1 MHRPIEAEAP
11 VRHDA
16 HTEFAS
22 VCLHTHDACD
32 IGKLEHD
39 WSCGFCLRE
48 LDAWLRKH
56 SASEERYLRNDES
69 GLAEKLRTIGTN
81 EQGHPRIPTTAALS
95 RERHFGFKKHS
106 RFLDYPKHVHDW
118 VEFEYMYAGSC
129 VQHLNGMPIEVK
141 QGQALL
147 IDQNTRHKVPRLG
160 EGQILLNLFFGADT
174 IPALL
179 EQQRSTRSIVYDFL
193 ANSMSQT
200 ACKDSFI
207 LFDAADSWKLRS
219 LVVMFGCDFLEQ
231 ESATDDRLTPL
242 FQLIM
247 MELIDLCQD
256 GRSSASLKSARQI
269 SVLPALQA
277 IEEHYP
283 DITLDRIARQMG
295 VSPAYLS
302 RLLKQQCGSSFQRLL
317 TRQRMSEAAR
327 LLDLGTTS
335 VTEVAHR
342 VGYNNVTFFYRK
354 FQEEFGCS
362 PGTWRTRKHAV

>member
-1 MHRPIEAEAP
+1 MNPE
-11 VRHDA
+11 
-16 HTEFAS
+16 
-22 VCLHTHDACD
+22 
-32 IGKLEHD
+32 
-39 WSCGFCLRE
+39 E

-56 SASEERYLRNDES
+56 SASEERYLRNDDC
-69 GLAEKLRTIGTN
+69 GLAERLRTFGLDT
-81 EQGHPRIPTTAALS
+81 QGRPRMPSRVALG
-95 RERHFGFKKHS
+95 RKRHFGFKKHS
-106 RFLDYPKHVHDW
+106 RFLDYPEHVHDW

-141 QGQALL
+141 EGQALL

-160 EGQILLNLFFGADT
+160 EDQILLNLFFGADT

-179 EQQRSTRSIVYDFL
+179 EQQRSPHSIVTDFL
-193 ANSMSQT
+193 ANSMSKT
-200 ACKDSFI
+200 ARKDSFI
-207 LFDAADSWKLRS
+207 LFDAADSWRLRS

-231 ESATDDRLTPL
+231 ENAADERLTPL
-242 FQLIM
+242 LQLIM
-247 MELIDLCQD
+247 MELMALCQD
-256 GRSSASLKSARQI
+256 GRSSASLESARQI

-277 IEEHYP
+277 IEEHYA
-283 DITLDRIARQMG
+283 DITLDEIARQMG

-327 LLDLGTTS
+327 LLDLGTAS
-335 VTEVAHR
+335 VTEVARR

-362 PGTWRTRKHAV
+362 PGAWRTRKHAV

>member
-1 MHRPIEAEAP
+1 
-11 VRHDA
+11 
-16 HTEFAS
+16 
-22 VCLHTHDACD
+22 
-32 IGKLEHD
+32 
-39 WSCGFCLRE
+39 
-48 LDAWLRKH
+48 
-56 SASEERYLRNDES
+56 
-69 GLAEKLRTIGTN
+69 
-81 EQGHPRIPTTAALS
+81 
-95 RERHFGFKKHS
+95 
-106 RFLDYPKHVHDW
+106 
-118 VEFEYMYAGSC
+118 MYAGSC

-141 QGQALL
+141 EGQALL

-179 EQQRSTRSIVYDFL
+179 EQLRSPHSIVYDFL

-200 ACKDSFI
+200 ARKDSFI
-207 LFDAADSWKLRS
+207 LFDTADSWKLRS

-231 ESATDDRLTPL
+231 ENAADERLTPL

-247 MELIDLCQD
+247 MELINLCQD
-256 GRSSASLKSARQI
+256 GRSASLESARQI

-277 IEEHYP
+277 IEEHYA
-283 DITLDRIARQMG
+283 DITLDRIALKMG

-317 TRQRMSEAAR
+317 TRQSMSEAAR

-335 VTEVAHR
+335 VTEVARH

-362 PGTWRTRKHAV
+362 PGAWRMRRHAG